1 MPTTVLTEEQTKD
14 YLRQVLIE
22 LLEERRNEFH
32 ELVVESIEEVA
43 LVNAIRAG
51 RNDQFVSEDEILA
64 VLEK

>member
-22 LLEERRNEFH
+22 LLKERKNEFH

-43 LVNAIRAG
+43 LANAIRAG
-51 RNDQFVSEDEILA
+51 RKDQFVSEDEILA